1 MVTKTEI
8 RLVTRITG
16 ILAAVIILTF
26 PLFNFGKAVQS
37 KKETKTELHAGPSSN
52 ANDAN
57 SEGDIKLDSSPLRT
71 STTPA
76 GFQQQGF
83 SHFEIIFAE
92 KDVEPQALGVSFP
105 LSKFFQTLF
114 STLISPNAP

>member
-1 MVTKTEI
+1 MATKTE
-8 RLVTRITG
+8 TRFATQIAG
-16 ILAAVIILTF
+16 ILTAMIILAF
-26 PLFNFGKAVQS
+26 PLFNFEKAIQS

-52 ANDAN
+52 AHDAN
-57 SEGDIKLDSSPLRT
+57 SEAHIKLDSSPLRA

-83 SHFEIIFAE
+83 SHFEITFPE
-92 KDVEPQALGVSFP
+92 KDVEPRALRVSFP

-114 STLISPNAP
+114 NTLISPNAP